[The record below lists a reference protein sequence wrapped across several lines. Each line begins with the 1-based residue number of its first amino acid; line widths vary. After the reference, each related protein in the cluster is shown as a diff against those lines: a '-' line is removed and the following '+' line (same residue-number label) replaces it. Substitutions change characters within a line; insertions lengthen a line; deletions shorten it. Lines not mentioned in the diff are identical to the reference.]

1 MDARRPMHAVVKE
14 VEVHTVP
21 FASER
26 KGERWD
32 LFSGP
37 DLYYEAYEPDG
48 ERLHTSEVV
57 SDVRPRDLPVALGG
71 EFSVEASGPYV
82 VRLLD
87 ADLTREEVIGQV
99 ILDPERLADKHRGR
113 TLPTVVQLEDGETTL
128 RLDLVWREGQ
138 S

>member
-1 MDARRPMHAVVKE
+1 MHAVVKE
-14 VEVHTVP
+14 VEVHAVP

-37 DLYYEAYEPDG
+37 DLYYEAYDPDG
-48 ERLHTSEVV
+48 EILHTSEVV
-57 SDVRPRDLPVALGG
+57 SDVRPTHLPVTLGG
-71 EFSVEASGPYV
+71 EFSVEASRPYI

-87 ADLTREEVIGQV
+87 ADLTGEEVIGQV
-99 ILDPERLADKHRGR
+99 ILDPERLADERRGR
-113 TLPTVVQLEDGETTL
+113 TLPTVVHLEDGETTL
-128 RLDLVWREGQ
+128 KLALAWGEEQ